1 VGGQPLRVVSID
13 AISRPEET
21 NAIRQHQVLGLGLSG
36 GRLLHPLEGSG
47 FDFLPGKRRRSGPS
61 KTARDRAPAT
71 STPSQRPDH
80 PPCSDFNFLGQIDPH
95 AGRVPEGRQIVAHR
109 GIGGQT

>member
-1 VGGQPLRVVSID
+1 MKSLQFVGAEFLVQLFRVAES
-13 AISRPEET
+13 S
-21 NAIRQHQVLGLGLSG
+21 GLWK
-36 GRLLHPLEGSG
+36 GRG
-47 FDFLPGKRRRSGPS
+47 FDFLPGKSKPSGPS
-61 KTARDRAPAT
+61 KPTRDLTPAT

-80 PPCSDFNFLGQIDPH
+80 PPCSDFNFLGQIDPR